1 MMSATKA
8 NAAGQ
13 ENRPEASECGRVDGR
28 SSFTRDANVLSSLS
42 GLDLSLS
49 S

>member
-1 MMSATKA
+1 MSATKA

-13 ENRPEASECGRVDGR
+13 ENRPEASERGVDGR
-28 SSFTRDANVLSSLS
+28 SSFTREANVLSSLS